1 MAILSKAKGITAA
14 SLVAAIGVVWGGQT
28 TLDARYAMA
37 SDFQKMN
44 VRVLIGQFWD
54 RMDDLQESR
63 QNGNVNREQDILE
76 ELTEILAEIC
86 ETKPTFR
93 YCATGI
99 PE

>member
-1 MAILSKAKGITAA
+1 MAVTKKQGITVA
-14 SLVAAIGVVWGGQT
+14 SLVAAIPLVWGST
-28 TLDARYAMA
+28 EALDARYAMA

-63 QNGNVNREQDILE
+63 KNGNVNREHDIVE

-86 ETKPTFR
+86 EVKPTFR
-93 YCATGI
+93 YCETGI